1 MARQERTFK
10 TDAIIL
16 RRHEFREYDWLLTL
30 LTPAEGK
37 IRVIAKGAR
46 RLNARNMGHVELFS
60 LARMLV
66 GRGRDLHIV
75 QQSEQMNA
83 YVMLRE
89 NLSRGAYA
97 NYVVEL
103 VDHLIEQDEE
113 NQEVFDLLRDTLN
126 RLCVSDYDPALV
138 AHYFEIEL
146 LRIIGFQPQ
155 VFNCAYGGEPIQP
168 TPQYFSIESGGIVC
182 PDHAMHTRANVAIGL
197 DTVKLLRHLHRTD
210 WPDLAHLRIKSDVN
224 IEIDRALNAYLL
236 GILEN
241 KIKSVDFLK
250 RVRE

>member
-16 RRHEFREYDWLLTL
+16 RRHEFKEYDWLLTL
-30 LTPAEGK
+30 LTPVEGK

-60 LARMLV
+60 LAQMLV

-75 QQSEQMNA
+75 QQSEQMDA
-83 YVMLRE
+83 HVTLRE
-89 NLSRGAYA
+89 NISRGAYA

-103 VDHLIEQDEE
+103 VDHLVEQDEE
-113 NQEVFDLLRDTLN
+113 NPDVFHLLRETLD
-126 RLCVSDYDPALV
+126 RLCRLPNDPALV
-138 AHYFEIEL
+138 THFFVVEL
-146 LRIIGFQPQ
+146 LRIVGFQPQ
-155 VFNCAYGGEPIQP
+155 VFNCAVNGEPLQP
-168 TPQYFSIESGGIVC
+168 TPQYFSVESGGIVC
-182 PDHAMHTRANVAIGL
+182 PDHAAHTRGNIAISL

-210 WPDLAHLRIKSDVN
+210 WPDIEHLHPKPETHA
-224 IEIDRALNAYLL
+224 EIDRALTAYLL
-236 GILEN
+236 SIVEN
-241 KIKSVDFLK
+241 KIKSADFLK